1 LLDVECHWRA
11 RAFSLDLR
19 RRDLKRILLTKAL
32 TLCLPLPRR
41 YPATTPGRHID
52 VAQRP
57 KARMN
62 RCPAVDRPDGPPLPN
77 TRQSGFAL
85 VAVIWTLGLIT
96 LLGMAVIVGARY
108 RTKTSSNYAS
118 VTAAE
123 MAAESAVNLAISA
136 ALTATPEQAV
146 NFPLRCRLPG
156 GERATIT
163 VEEETG
169 KVDLNTAS
177 PAALAR
183 LFTALTGD
191 QSQGTRLAAQ
201 IVDFR
206 KPKTQGAPATARFTT
221 IMELDQIDG
230 IPPRLFR
237 AALRHVTVRSGKPEP
252 DMEAASPAM
261 RRLLNVEP
269 KLNAAKRGTPAGG
282 SMTIRADISSPDGA
296 RFIREAL
303 VSLEG
308 GNGRPYVIREWRRGD
323 IDPSSARQESPQ
335 GAARACLRVR
345 DAAAS

>member
-1 LLDVECHWRA
+1 V
-11 RAFSLDLR
+11 
-19 RRDLKRILLTKAL
+19 
-32 TLCLPLPRR
+32 
-41 YPATTPGRHID
+41 AT
-52 VAQRP
+52 RP
-57 KARMN
+57 KARTH
-62 RCPAVDRPDGPPLPN
+62 RFPVPDRPDSPALPYSRA
-77 TRQSGFAL
+77 RQSGFAL

-123 MAAESAVNLAISA
+123 MAAESAVNLAIA
-136 ALTATPEQAV
+136 TALAATPEQAV

-169 KVDLNTAS
+169 KIDLNTAS
-177 PAALAR
+177 PTALTR
-183 LFTALTGD
+183 FFTALTGD
-191 QSQGTRLAAQ
+191 QSRGTQIAAQ
-201 IVDFR
+201 IIEFR
-206 KPKTQGAPATARFTT
+206 KPKAQGTPSAGPAGTRFTT
-221 IMELDQIDG
+221 IMQLDQIDG
-230 IPPRLFR
+230 MSPRLFR
-237 AALRHVTVRSGKPEP
+237 TALRHVTVRSGRPEP

-261 RRLLNVEP
+261 LRLLNVAP
-269 KLNAAKRGTPAGG
+269 KQTTAKRGMPVGG
-282 SMTIRADISSPDGA
+282 SMTIRADISASDGA

>member
-1 LLDVECHWRA
+1 MPRSRA
-11 RAFSLDLR
+11 S
-19 RRDLKRILLTKAL
+19 
-32 TLCLPLPRR
+32 
-41 YPATTPGRHID
+41 
-52 VAQRP
+52 
-57 KARMN
+57 
-62 RCPAVDRPDGPPLPN
+62 
-77 TRQSGFAL
+77 QSGFAL

-123 MAAESAVNLAISA
+123 MAAESAVNLAIA
-136 ALTATPEQAV
+136 TALAATPEQAV

-169 KVDLNTAS
+169 KIDLNTAS
-177 PAALAR
+177 PAALTR
-183 LFTALTGD
+183 FFTALTGD
-191 QSQGTRLAAQ
+191 QSRGTQIAAQ
-201 IVDFR
+201 IIEFR
-206 KPKTQGAPATARFTT
+206 KPKAQEHTGCQACRTRFTT
-221 IMELDQIDG
+221 VMQLDQIDG
-230 IPPRLFR
+230 MSPRLFR
-237 AALRHVTVRSGKPEP
+237 AALRHVTVRSGRPEP

-261 RRLLNVEP
+261 LRLLNVAP
-269 KLNAAKRGTPAGG
+269 KQATAKRGLPMGG
-282 SMTIRADISSPDGA
+282 SMTIRADISASDGA

-323 IDPSSARQESPQ
+323 INSSSARQESPQ
-335 GAARACLRVR
+335 GASRACLRVR

>member
-1 LLDVECHWRA
+1 MA
-11 RAFSLDLR
+11 N
-19 RRDLKRILLTKAL
+19 
-32 TLCLPLPRR
+32 
-41 YPATTPGRHID
+41 
-52 VAQRP
+52 RP
-57 KARMN
+57 KARTN
-62 RCPAVDRPDGPPLPN
+62 RLPAPDRPEWLSLP
-77 TRQSGFAL
+77 RSRASQSGFAL

-123 MAAESAVNLAISA
+123 MAAESAVNLAIA
-136 ALTATPEQAV
+136 TALTAAPEQAV

-169 KVDLNTAS
+169 KIDLNTAS
-177 PAALAR
+177 LTALTR
-183 LFTALTGD
+183 FFTALTGD
-191 QSQGTRLAAQ
+191 QSTGTRIASQ
-201 IVDFR
+201 IIEFR
-206 KPKTQGAPATARFTT
+206 KPKAQSTPAAGPAEARFTT
-221 IMELDQIDG
+221 VMQLDQLDG
-230 IPPRLFR
+230 MSPRLFR
-237 AALRHVTVRSGKPEP
+237 TALRHVTVRSGRPEP

-261 RRLLNVEP
+261 LRLLNIAP
-269 KLNAAKRGTPAGG
+269 KQTNAKRGLPTGG
-282 SMTIRADISSPDGA
+282 SMTIRADISASDGA

-323 IDPSSARQESPQ
+323 IDSSSARQERSQ

>member
-1 LLDVECHWRA
+1 
-11 RAFSLDLR
+11 
-19 RRDLKRILLTKAL
+19 
-32 TLCLPLPRR
+32 
-41 YPATTPGRHID
+41 
-52 VAQRP
+52 VANRP
-57 KARMN
+57 KARPN
-62 RCPAVDRPDGPPLPN
+62 RFPVPARPECPCLPRP
-77 TRQSGFAL
+77 TASQSGFAL

-123 MAAESAVNLAISA
+123 MAAESAVNLAIA
-136 ALTATPEQAV
+136 TALAATPEQGV
-146 NFPLRCRLPG
+146 NFPLLCRLPG

-169 KVDLNTAS
+169 KIDLNTAS
-177 PAALAR
+177 PTALTR
-183 LFTALTGD
+183 FFTALTGD
-191 QSQGTRLAAQ
+191 QSKGARIAAQ
-201 IVDFR
+201 IIEFR
-206 KPKTQGAPATARFTT
+206 KPKAQGTPSTGPAETRFTT
-221 IMELDQIDG
+221 IMQLDQIDG
-230 IPPRLFR
+230 MSPRLFR
-237 AALRHVTVRSGKPEP
+237 AALRHVTVRSGRPEP

-261 RRLLNVEP
+261 LRLLNVEP
-269 KLNAAKRGTPAGG
+269 KQATAKRGLPVGG
-282 SMTIRADISSPDGA
+282 SMTIRADISAPDGA

-323 IDPSSARQESPQ
+323 IDSSSARQERSQ

>member
-1 LLDVECHWRA
+1 MA
-11 RAFSLDLR
+11 N
-19 RRDLKRILLTKAL
+19 
-32 TLCLPLPRR
+32 
-41 YPATTPGRHID
+41 
-52 VAQRP
+52 RP
-57 KARMN
+57 KARTN
-62 RCPAVDRPDGPPLPN
+62 RRPALDRPECPSLP
-77 TRQSGFAL
+77 RARAGQSGFAL

-123 MAAESAVNLAISA
+123 MAAESAVNLVIATALA
-136 ALTATPEQAV
+136 AAPDQAV

-169 KVDLNTAS
+169 KIDLNTAS
-177 PAALAR
+177 PAALTR

-191 QSQGTRLAAQ
+191 QSRGMRIAAQ
-201 IVDFR
+201 IVEFR
-206 KPKTQGAPATARFTT
+206 KPKAQGMPSTGPAETRFTT
-221 IMELDQIDG
+221 IMQLDQIDG
-230 IPPRLFR
+230 MSPRLFR
-237 AALRHVTVRSGKPEP
+237 AALRHVTVRSGRPEP

-261 RRLLNVEP
+261 LRLLNVEP
-269 KLNAAKRGTPAGG
+269 KQTTAKRGLPVGG
-282 SMTIRADISSPDGA
+282 SMTIRADISASDGA

-323 IDPSSARQESPQ
+323 IDSSSARQESPQ

>member
-1 LLDVECHWRA
+1 VAW
-11 RAFSLDLR
+11 
-19 RRDLKRILLTKAL
+19 
-32 TLCLPLPRR
+32 
-41 YPATTPGRHID
+41 RHI
-52 VAQRP
+52 ARTNRRP
-57 KARMN
+57 AG
-62 RCPAVDRPDGPPLPN
+62 DRLDGPPLPGAR

-96 LLGMAVIVGARY
+96 LLGMAVIAGARY

-136 ALTATPEQAV
+136 ALTATPDQAID
-146 NFPLRCRLPG
+146 FPLRCRMPG

-163 VEEETG
+163 IEEETG

-177 PAALAR
+177 PAALTR
-183 LFTALTGD
+183 LFTALAGD
-191 QSQGTRLAAQ
+191 QSTGTRLAAQ
-201 IVDFR
+201 IVEFR
-206 KPKTQGAPATARFTT
+206 KPKAQGAPAAAPAAARFTT

-269 KLNAAKRGTPAGG
+269 KLNAARRGMPAGG
-282 SMTIRADISSPDGA
+282 SRTIRADINSPDGA

-323 IDPSSARQESPQ
+323 IDSSPPSQ
-335 GAARACLRVR
+335 GAMRACLQVR
-345 DAAAS
+345 EAAAS